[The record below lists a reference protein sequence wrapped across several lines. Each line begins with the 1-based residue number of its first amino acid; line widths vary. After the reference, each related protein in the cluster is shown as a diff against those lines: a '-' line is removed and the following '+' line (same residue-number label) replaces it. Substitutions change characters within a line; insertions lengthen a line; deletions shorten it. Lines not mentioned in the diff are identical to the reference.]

1 MDVTQAYQTVEARL
15 TQAVALTPSPT
26 LPQTPTQQEEPTGSP
41 DLTPSPTTPQTT
53 TQPTSTSTSDV
64 TCDQAAAAFPIDITI
79 KDDTEMEPGQEFTK
93 IWRLVNVGTCIWTT
107 EYAAVWFSGEQL
119 STNDSI
125 ALSENIGP
133 NQSVDIAVDMSAPS
147 EPGTYQSNWK
157 LRNADDELFGIGPNG
172 ESPFW
177 VRIIVIEGA
186 TSTPTFT
193 PTITATPVVQ
203 VSGSVTLTPADA
215 LDLDNN
221 QINSGG
227 EDLIYEGV
235 GSEDEPQHQL
245 APQGRSLLGVFGE
258 AQPTLAQCQ
267 EATLTGSPLVVE
279 DLSLGSYLCYR
290 TNLGLPG
297 WAYLNDFNSE
307 DATLTL
313 EILTWSLP

>member
-1 MDVTQAYQTVEARL
+1 
-15 TQAVALTPSPT
+15 
-26 LPQTPTQQEEPTGSP
+26 
-41 DLTPSPTTPQTT
+41 
-53 TQPTSTSTSDV
+53 
-64 TCDQAAAAFPIDITI
+64 
-79 KDDTEMEPGQEFTK
+79 
-93 IWRLVNVGTCIWTT
+93 
-107 EYAAVWFSGEQL
+107 
-119 STNDSI
+119 
-125 ALSENIGP
+125 
-133 NQSVDIAVDMSAPS
+133 MSAPS

>member
-1 MDVTQAYQTVEARL
+1 
-15 TQAVALTPSPT
+15 
-26 LPQTPTQQEEPTGSP
+26 
-41 DLTPSPTTPQTT
+41 
-53 TQPTSTSTSDV
+53 
-64 TCDQAAAAFPIDITI
+64 
-79 KDDTEMEPGQEFTK
+79 MERGQEFTK

-119 STNDSI
+119 SANDSI

-133 NQSVDIAVDMSAPS
+133 NQSVDIAVEMSAPS

-157 LRNADDELFGIGPNG
+157 LRNANDELFGIGPNG

-227 EDLIYEGV
+227 EDLIYESV

-297 WAYLNDFNSE
+297 WAYLNEFNSE